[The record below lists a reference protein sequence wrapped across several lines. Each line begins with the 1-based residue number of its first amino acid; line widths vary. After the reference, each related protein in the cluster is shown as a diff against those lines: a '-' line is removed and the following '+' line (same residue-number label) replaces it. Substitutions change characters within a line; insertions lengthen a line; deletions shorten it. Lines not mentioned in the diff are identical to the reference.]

1 MLEQSLSDKYEM
13 TIGIECHVQLK
24 TKTKLFAPVD
34 NDARDKM
41 PNTTVSE
48 ICFGLP
54 GTLPVL
60 NKEAVHLAV
69 RAGHALNAKV
79 NTYSKFDRKHY
90 FYPDL
95 PMGYQIS
102 QFDEPIIGPGRI
114 NIKLKSGEEINV
126 GITRAHL
133 EADAGKLTHPA
144 GADHSLVDLNRAGTP
159 LLEIVS
165 EPDIHS
171 AEAAKAYAQEL
182 NLLMRYADV
191 SDANLFYGNMRF
203 DVNISVA
210 PKGSKVLGTR
220 AEIKNLNSFRAVENC
235 VNYEFERQVELLENG
250 ESVVQ
255 ETRGWDDA
263 QMVTKPQRSK
273 EDAHDYRY
281 MPEPDIPPIVLTQEY
296 IDEVRKELPAMPAE
310 IRQALSPLNLNYS
323 QQETLVQSPNLATT
337 LMSVIELGASIDDQ
351 KRIVNWL
358 QIKTTDYTFMR
369 DNDFK
374 EEEYNVEKGEI
385 PLSDATFRAD
395 SLIELSKMVNEG
407 LLSSSAAKKVLEG
420 LAFESDRDPREYA
433 KNLNLIQM
441 DDDSELEKIVD
452 EVMKENPKAVED
464 LRSGEQKAI
473 GALVGQIMKKTGG
486 KANPAKAQEVI
497 KSKL

>member
-1 MLEQSLSDKYEM
+1 MLGPELAEKYEM

-34 NDARDKM
+34 NDARDAM

-69 RAGHALNAKV
+69 RAGHALNSKV
-79 NTYSKFDRKHY
+79 NLFSKFDRKHY

-102 QFDEPIIGPGRI
+102 QFDQPIIGSGEI
-114 NIKLKSGEEINV
+114 KVKLKSGEEAVV

-133 EADAGKLTHPA
+133 EADAGKLTHPT
-144 GADHSLVDLNRAGTP
+144 GANYSLVDLNRAGTP
-159 LLEIVS
+159 LIEIVS

-171 AEAAKAYAQEL
+171 AEAAKAYAREL

-191 SDANLFYGNMRF
+191 SDANLYYGNMRF

-210 PKGSKVLGTR
+210 PKGSKELGTR

-235 VNYEFERQVELLENG
+235 INFEFERQIELLEKG
-250 ESVVQ
+250 EKVVQ
-255 ETRGWDDA
+255 ETRGWNDA
-263 QMVTKPQRSK
+263 QSITFSQRSK

-296 IDEVRKELPAMPAE
+296 VNEVKKELPLMPAE
-310 IRQALSPLNLNYS
+310 IRESLVDLGLNYS
-323 QQETLVQSPNLATT
+323 QMETIIDNPNLAKV
-337 LMSVIELGASIDDQ
+337 LISVKELGAELDHQ
-351 KRIVNWL
+351 KRIANWL
-358 QIKTTDYTFMR
+358 QIYSGAATG
-369 DNDFK
+369 
-374 EEEYNVEKGEI
+374 EESEEDKAHITSFNPNNILKLSEMVADEK
-385 PLSDATFRAD
+385 LNST
-395 SLIELSKMVNEG
+395 
-407 LLSSSAAKKVLEG
+407 AAKEVLSRLSAKDQDPEV
-420 LAFESDRDPREYA
+420 LAEE
-433 KNLNLIQM
+433 LNLLQM
-441 DDDSELEKIVD
+441 SDDSELEKIVE
-452 EVMKENPKAVED
+452 EVMTGNPKAVED
-464 LRSGEQKAI
+464 LKSGEQKAI
-473 GALVGQIMKKTGG
+473 GALVGQIMKISGG
-486 KANPAKAQEVI
+486 KANPARAQEI
-497 KSKL
+497 IRSKL